1 MIAPDYFF
9 RPENKEIIT
18 QITNQIS
25 TGLESI
31 DLISLDQ
38 SLPEDL
44 SIKIQ
49 SLLIKKLPS
58 ADRKTRILALN
69 NSILRLEERYL
80 KSLKTEES
88 NTFNEDDSGTLSKIV
103 SDSTLDTNYKIR
115 MNEISR
121 NSLGNMISRER

>member
-1 MIAPDYFF
+1 MPQIDFF

-25 TGLESI
+25 TGIESI

-44 SIKIQ
+44 SIKVQ

-58 ADRKTRILALN
+58 VDRKTRILALN